1 MKKSL
6 KSQNQTIVQTSSS
19 VTLEPEEAMSTAA
32 STQTRSAETNK
43 AQAAIEMENQSPV
56 GTNTRTE
63 ESQVPFITMPV
74 PQPASYIHQG
84 PGCDTYSDPAYNQGP
99 GFNYQGPAYNQGPG
113 FNYQGPAYN
122 QGPGFNYQGP
132 AYNQGPGFN
141 YQGPAYN
148 QGPGF
153 NYQGPAYNQGP
164 GFNYQGP
171 AQGPG
176 FNYQGPAYNQGPG
189 FNYQGPAQGPGF
201 NYQGPAYNNYQVQ
214 PNVQLIDSQQFIQKQ
229 HLRDLHYL
237 ALSKDVRMQG
247 HLKHQ
252 SGMNKE
258 ARTRL
263 TREVKELSTVKSSLV
278 QTKKDLSRLRQ
289 KSSGLKAGLLQMQ
302 EDLDK
307 EILQRQEDS
316 RLLES
321 LKNTEQTLDDK
332 VKEREE
338 I

>member
-189 FNYQGPAQGPGF
+189 FNYQGPA
-201 NYQGPAYNNYQVQ
+201 YNNYQVQ